1 MCVYIY
7 IYICMYVCVCICVY
21 FFHIGA
27 LIVSTTLNGVGAG
40 CMLPGGAVGLT
51 FRRSGRPEFIKFLF
65 TLVNL
70 V

>member
-1 MCVYIY
+1 MCVYMY
-7 IYICMYVCVCICVY
+7 IF